1 VELAE
6 AAGRAAERI
15 EAGFAGYHEA
25 FRAVTREV
33 AGLFGKRDWAGVR
46 AKTVKRMRLQSARVG
61 EALAEVRALLG
72 RAGIDPGAHTT
83 WVALKA
89 AFDRRVL
96 GRDDVELAK
105 TFFNSLTRRVFS
117 HVGVDP
123 EIDFQSEDIPF
134 PYRGWEMASA
144 RLYAVRSIDA
154 AAVRRVL
161 EDARFAT
168 PFRDLEGD
176 AGRAAERIAAG
187 LEAAWGTAELEA
199 LDVLRP
205 VFYRNKAAYLVGRAR
220 CGNGDRN
227 GDAAGRLV
235 PLAVAVLHGPDGLEV
250 DAVLPTEDEVSIL
263 FSFARWYFHAD
274 VAGPREVIGFLQ
286 SILPRKRIAELYGSL
301 GYSKHAKT
309 ELYRDLM
316 AVMAGSDERFEVAR
330 GQRGLVMAVFTL
342 PAYEFVFKVIKDRF
356 PPQKTTT
363 RWEVM
368 ERYRRVLEQDR
379 VGRMVDF
386 QEFEHLP
393 LPRER
398 FGDALLAELLD
409 VAGDSVR
416 ADGGEVVFDHLYV
429 ERRVTPLDVFLREAP
444 EDEAEAAVVDY
455 GRCLEDLAAANVFP
469 GDLLLKNFGVTRHG
483 RVVFYD
489 YDEVTP
495 LAACN
500 FRRFPESADPDQA
513 MSDDPWFS
521 VDEHDV
527 FPEEMR
533 RFLGLDGRL
542 RAVFEER
549 FGHLFDVGFWRE
561 SQERIASGDLL
572 DVFPY
577 GEERRLRPERNRPAP
592 VSTARS
598 ESA

>member
-6 AAGRAAERI
+6 AAARAAERI
-15 EAGFAGYHEA
+15 EEGFASYHEA
-25 FRAVTREV
+25 FRGVTREV
-33 AGLFGKRDWAGVR
+33 AGLFGERDWAGVR
-46 AKTVKRMRLQSARVG
+46 RKTVERMRLQSARVG
-61 EALAEVRALLG
+61 EALGEVRALLG
-72 RAGIDPGAHTT
+72 RAGIDPGAHAT

-89 AFDRRVL
+89 AFDRQVL

-105 TFFNSLTRRVFS
+105 TFFNSLTRRVFA

-144 RLYAVRSIDA
+144 RLYAVRSVDA
-154 AAVRRVL
+154 AVVRRVL

-176 AGRAAERIAAG
+176 AQRAAARIAAG
-187 LEAAWGTAELEA
+187 LAEAWGAAELEA

-205 VFYRNKAAYLVGRAR
+205 VFYRNKAAYLIGRAR
-220 CGNGDRN
+220 RGGGDGDR
-227 GDAAGRLV
+227 GGRLV
-235 PLAVAVLHGPDGLEV
+235 PLALAVLHRPGGLEV

-274 VAGPREVIGFLQ
+274 VASPREVIGFLQ
-286 SILPRKRIAELYGSL
+286 SLLPRKRIAELYLSL

-316 AVMAGSDERFEVAR
+316 AVMGGSDERFVVAR

-398 FGDALLAELLD
+398 FGDELLGELLE
-409 VAGDSVR
+409 VAGDTVR
-416 ADGGEVVFDHLYV
+416 EGDGQVVFDHVYV
-429 ERRVTPLDVFLREAP
+429 ERRVTPLDVFLREAAD
-444 EDEAEAAVVDY
+444 EEAEAAVADY

-521 VDEHDV
+521 VAEHDV

-533 RFLGLDGRL
+533 RFLGLEGRL

-549 FGHLFDVGFWRE
+549 YGHLFEVGFWRRT
-561 SQERIASGDLL
+561 QERVASGDLL

-577 GEERRLRPERNRPAP
+577 RRERRLRRDASATRT
-592 VSTARS
+592 TA
-598 ESA
+598 